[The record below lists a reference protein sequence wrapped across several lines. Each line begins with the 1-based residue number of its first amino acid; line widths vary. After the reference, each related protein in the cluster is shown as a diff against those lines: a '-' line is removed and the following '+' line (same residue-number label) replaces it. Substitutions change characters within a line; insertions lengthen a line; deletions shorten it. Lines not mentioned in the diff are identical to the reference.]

1 MRYAQSFETSK
12 QKQERAAKWGIKE
25 RKHSPSFDN
34 VTWDKEKVLQALQNW
49 PTNETINWTKFA
61 GDCGIPGR
69 NRGQIAKEFAKEN
82 GLDTI
87 KLDSRQPNQRMRAK
101 LFKLPGGGVS
111 VPTHQ
116 STEANK
122 QDWAKMIAEGE
133 LTLGEPCAPHT
144 LTKLAIVNGELK
156 TKQETVYGRKI
167 PLKLLREKLLQKHR
181 AYMRLHSDSELFSMN
196 KEQLLECYKDWNIQL
211 PEETSL
217 ENLQQNLAE
226 CERTRT
232 LAVWH
237 DHATVAGK
245 GYISYICTHH
255 NESSVRRSCV
265 PRLHP
270 RQLKPK
276 HSRNH

>member
-25 RKHSPSFDN
+25 CKHSPSFDS

-49 PTNETINWTKFA
+49 PTNETINWTKLA

-101 LFKLPGGGVS
+101 LFKLPGGGIS

-133 LTLGEPCAPHT
+133 LHEVTQTAGGRRGGVASALPMNPEQQSLDTEWDSQSTWPTSFMLNMHI
-144 LTKLAIVNGELK
+144 TKRLLPL
-156 TKQETVYGRKI
+156 RCCI
-167 PLKLLREKLLQKHR
+167 PLLT
-181 AYMRLHSDSELFSMN
+181 M
-196 KEQLLECYKDWNIQL
+196 
-211 PEETSL
+211 
-217 ENLQQNLAE
+217 
-226 CERTRT
+226 
-232 LAVWH
+232 
-237 DHATVAGK
+237 
-245 GYISYICTHH
+245 
-255 NESSVRRSCV
+255 
-265 PRLHP
+265 
-270 RQLKPK
+270 
-276 HSRNH
+276 